1 MNEPHPNGLPT
12 IALLFSD
19 AKTERRLRDFA
30 QREKFS
36 ECTTTLSDVAATA
49 SFAEGAALL
58 VSDESPP
65 TDAAQVRDASV
76 WDYWLPTSCGDAELR
91 TAVRLLA
98 KIAALRG
105 SLQAARR
112 TEDALQQLA
121 ATDPLTG
128 LANRRAWDDELAR
141 LVRAAAAGGEP
152 FVTAIVDLDLFK
164 QVNDAHGHAVGD
176 AVLRATADGLR
187 RAIRRGDTAARLGGD
202 EFGLLLSG
210 LQADRAAPVVER
222 IRLNA
227 IAAVIN
233 AGLPP
238 TTCSFGYV
246 AEQGSGTSAETIYAA
261 AATALQ
267 AAKHAGRDRVVCG

>member
-1 MNEPHPNGLPT
+1 MNESNPAAFPT
-12 IALLFSD
+12 VSLLFSD
-19 AKTERRLRDFA
+19 AMTERRLREFA
-30 QREKFS
+30 QREKFA
-36 ECTTTLSDVAATA
+36 ECTTTVSDVAATA

-58 VSDESPP
+58 VSDKSPP
-65 TDAAQVRDASV
+65 TNSSIV
-76 WDYWLPTSCGDAELR
+76 WDYLLPTSCGDAELR

-112 TEDALQQLA
+112 SEDALQQLA

-222 IRLNA
+222 IRLSA

-233 AGLPP
+233 ARLPS

-246 AEQGSGTSAETIYAA
+246 AEQGSGASAETIYAA

>member
-1 MNEPHPNGLPT
+1 MNEPNPPALPP

-19 AKTERRLRDFA
+19 AKTERRLREFA
-30 QREKFS
+30 QREKFA
-36 ECTTTLSDVAATA
+36 ECTTTVCDVALTA
-49 SFAEGAALL
+49 SLVDGAALL
-58 VSDESPP
+58 VSDEPAS
-65 TDAAQVRDASV
+65 TDIATV
-76 WDYWLPTSCGDAELR
+76 WDYALPTSCGDAELR
-91 TAVRLLA
+91 TAVCLLA

-112 TEDALQQLA
+112 SEDALQQLA

-141 LVRAAAAGGEP
+141 LARSAAAGGEP

-222 IRLNA
+222 IRLSA
-227 IAAVIN
+227 IASVIN
-233 AGLPP
+233 AGLPS

-246 AEQGSGTSAETIYAA
+246 AEQGSGASAETIYAA

-267 AAKHAGRDRVVCG
+267 SAKHAGRDRVACG